1 MKKIKLTI
9 LLLFTIV
16 SLFSK
21 EGIASFYHDKYHGKM
36 TSNGEIYNR
45 DSLTCAHRTL
55 PFGTKLIVTNLD
67 NDKSIKVTV
76 NDRGPFIKGREIDLS
91 YAAADSL
98 NFIEKG
104 LQRVKFE
111 IIK

>member
-1 MKKIKLTI
+1 MNKLKLI
-9 LLLFTIV
+9 LLLLVCNIT
-16 SLFSK
+16 LFAGGK
-21 EGIASFYHDKYHGKM
+21 VASFYHDKYHGRM
-36 TSNGEIYNR
+36 TANGEIYNR

-55 PFGTKLIVTNLD
+55 PFGTKLLVTNVD
-67 NDKSIKVTV
+67 NNKSIEVVV

-98 NFIEKG
+98 DFIEKG
-104 LQRVKFE
+104 LQEVTIE